1 MAEKQLI
8 DHLLKDI
15 QELKVLNN
23 KYQQE
28 LETCNHFR
36 IKHLE
41 EKFIEE
47 KEKRVELSQKYE
59 EEQQKS
65 KDFERTVF
73 EYKKDYEDLYDKFK
87 KEIKN
92 NEILKKD
99 LLKFI
104 SELEG
109 KKVEKEIKQFQMTI
123 SLMN

>member
-59 EEQQKS
+59 EEQQYLSTKKTMRICTINS
-65 KDFERTVF
+65 KR
-73 EYKKDYEDLYDKFK
+73 K
-87 KEIKN
+87 
-92 NEILKKD
+92 
-99 LLKFI
+99 
-104 SELEG
+104 
-109 KKVEKEIKQFQMTI
+109 
-123 SLMN
+123 